1 MKNKKQF
8 QNKICKQ
15 TRSSFSGVSFFLNKK
30 RKRSWGKKQISIF
43 FYFVFFSFCIVFR
56 FWIKILN
63 MLLLII
69 HCNTEDQR
77 FIYTYTTIYTSV
89 QYSTLKPSRDE
100 WRKCKSDVWIDD
112 IKNLRKRF
120 HTELTDYRIIVSSNS
135 YCARWFE

>member
-15 TRSSFSGVSFFLNKK
+15 TRSSFSGVSFFWTKKEKEVKGKNKF
-30 RKRSWGKKQISIF
+30 RFSFILF
-43 FYFVFFSFCIVFR
+43 FFSFCIVFR

-120 HTELTDYRIIVSSNS
+120 HTEPTDYRIIVSSNS